1 MRSRVATV
9 PRLRRASRGRNRPAA
24 GELLC
29 ESGKPPSWMTHNPRN
44 KPISRRAIALGALA
58 ALAVAGGTAVAQDL
72 QSERASKQA
81 QLEEVKE
88 RGQVLSTEISNY
100 TKQIT
105 QLQGEVA
112 VLRSREAEVAAQLAE
127 TEARLEA
134 ERENLAKLR
143 DRLDRSL
150 DVLSERLVE
159 IYKSDQP
166 DALTVILD
174 SDGFD
179 DLVNR
184 FDYLTRIQDQD
195 ADIVAR
201 VRDLRDESRAT
212 VERIRVAKREIE
224 AKQAEL
230 ERTRMQLEARQAE
243 LDSVRDSKAAALA
256 EVKESEK
263 RLHGDISD
271 LDAQIQQQLQAA
283 QASTT
288 STDPLPAGPVQGGSG
303 DMIWPVSGP
312 VVSPF
317 GMRWGRLHA
326 GIDIAVPAG
335 TPIRAPK
342 AGNVVL
348 AAPTSGYGN
357 YTCIDHGGGLSTC
370 HAHQSSFAIT
380 SGSVSQG
387 DVIGYVGC
395 TGHCYGDHL
404 HFEVR
409 INGSPVDPMGYL

>member
-1 MRSRVATV
+1 MPRIRSK
-9 PRLRRASRGRNRPAA
+9 LNSRHAA
-24 GELLC
+24 ML
-29 ESGKPPSWMTHNPRN
+29 
-44 KPISRRAIALGALA
+44 ALGALL
-58 ALAVAGGTAVAQDL
+58 ALAGGTAVAQDL
-72 QSERASKQA
+72 ESERAAKQA
-81 QLEEVKE
+81 ELEEVKQ
-88 RGQVLSTEISNY
+88 RGQVLSTEISEY
-100 TKQIT
+100 SEQIS
-105 QLQGEVA
+105 QLAGEVA
-112 VLRSREAEVAAQLAE
+112 ILRSREAEVAQRLRE
-127 TEARLEA
+127 TIARLEA
-134 ERENLAKLR
+134 EEARLEQLRAKLG
-143 DRLDRSL
+143 RSL
-150 DVLSERLVE
+150 DILAQRLVD

-174 SDGFD
+174 SQGFD

-184 FDYLTRIQDQD
+184 YDYLTRIQDQD
-195 ADIVAR
+195 AAIVAR

-212 VERIRVAKREIE
+212 VERIRIAKEEIE
-224 AKQAEL
+224 ARKAEL
-230 ERTRMQLEARQAE
+230 ERTWMQLEAREAE
-243 LDSVRDSKAAALA
+243 LDAVRDQKASALDQVKSTA
-256 EVKESEK
+256 E
-263 RLHGDISD
+263 RLEGDISD
-271 LDAQIQQQLQAA
+271 LNAQIQAQLADS
-283 QASTT
+283 ASTT
-288 STDPLPAGPVQGGSG
+288 TTDPLPAGPIQGGSSG
-303 DMIWPVSGP
+303 MIWPVNGP

-335 TPIRAPK
+335 TPIRAAK
-342 AGNVVL
+342 SGSIVL

-370 HAHQSSFAIT
+370 YAHQSSYAIT